1 MFLPHVSRSIPLSLA
16 GLSLLLGIN
25 ASAQDAATTPLP
37 DAAHEAPSFLRVVEQ
52 PGESLALEVSA
63 WRFRR
68 ADGTGPEVAL
78 VGVAH
83 IGDAALYAAIEQ
95 YLKPFDIVLYES
107 VKPAGAARPTGVTDD
122 EKAVATRESLGF
134 LAGCVDLYREKVGA
148 LPGTPADLA
157 IGLATIDPRIAQ
169 WAELAA
175 VDGWGAG
182 VIYSRGAGDHFE
194 IISLGADHQPGGA
207 GAAADIVITPTD
219 AFEPLAL
226 STDDGLQAQLA
237 DMLNLEFQLDAMDY
251 GGENWRCSD
260 MTMSQLSRAMAAR
273 GIDFG
278 DLGGVGGSLAGSG
291 LPGKLVALLVRLV
304 KLADVMF
311 DGVMSDMAK
320 VMMIEVLGDPTITE
334 QALQTQ
340 FGGGFAE
347 VLIDERNQIVMDD
360 LKRVINTEPA
370 VKSVAI
376 FYGAAHMPDFVARLK
391 DQLNYEP
398 VPGPAGS
405 EWITAIEVDMSKTAL
420 SPQDIETFRKM
431 MRQSL
436 RFGR

>member
-1 MFLPHVSRSIPLSLA
+1 MLLPHASRSIPLSLA
-16 GLSLLLGIN
+16 GLSLLFGIS
-25 ASAQDAATTPLP
+25 ASAQDASPTSASAP
-37 DAAHEAPSFLRVVEQ
+37 DVAREAPAFLRVVEE
-52 PGESLALEVSA
+52 PGKSLALEVSA

-68 ADGTGPEVAL
+68 ADGEGPEVSL

-107 VKPAGAARPTGVTDD
+107 VKPAGAARPTGATDD
-122 EKAVATRESLGF
+122 EKAAATRESLAF
-134 LAGCVDLYREKVGA
+134 LAGCVDLYTANVGA

-169 WAELAA
+169 WVELAA

-182 VIYSRGAGDHFE
+182 VTYSRGDSDGAFT
-194 IISLGADHQPGGA
+194 ITSLGSDGAPGGD
-207 GAAADIVITPTD
+207 GGAADIVITQRD
-219 AFEPLAL
+219 AYDALAL

-237 DMLNLEFQLDAMDY
+237 DMLNLEFQLDAIDY

-278 DLGGVGGSLAGSG
+278 DFGAAGGSLAGSG
-291 LPGKLVALLVRLV
+291 LPGKLVALLVRAI
-304 KLADVMF
+304 KLADIMF

-320 VMMIEVLGDPTITE
+320 VMMIEVLGDPAITE

-340 FGGGFAE
+340 FGGGFGE
-347 VLIDERNQIVMDD
+347 VLIGERNQVVMDD
-360 LKRVINTEPA
+360 LKRIIDTEPR
-370 VKSVAI
+370 VKSIAI
-376 FYGAAHMPDFVARLK
+376 FYGAAHMPDFVTRLK

-398 VPGPAGS
+398 TEG
-405 EWITAIEVDMSKTAL
+405 EWITAIEVDVTRTAL

-431 MRQSL
+431 LRQSL